1 MSTRHAE
8 FDDLLHVLD
17 EVGCLRHVLLVG
29 SWAEYLY
36 EAAGV
41 LDGYRCAIRTLD
53 IDVLVRNRRLPSP
66 PASVTSVARRHG
78 YLVSQDV
85 LTNTIKLRHPSGLEV
100 ELLLGKS
107 APARRRR

>member
-1 MSTRHAE
+1 MTRRAACATCC
-8 FDDLLHVLD
+8 F
-17 EVGCLRHVLLVG
+17 VG

-78 YLVSQDV
+78 YLVTQDV

-100 ELLLGKS
+100 EFLLGKS